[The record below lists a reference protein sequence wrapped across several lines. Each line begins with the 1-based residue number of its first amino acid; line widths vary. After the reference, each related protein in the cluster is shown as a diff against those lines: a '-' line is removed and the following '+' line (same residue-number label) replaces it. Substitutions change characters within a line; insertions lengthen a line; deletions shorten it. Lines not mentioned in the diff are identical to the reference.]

1 MGMTDRQS
9 ASQISENEASLS
21 RLVHV
26 FLGIYIW
33 ECVMFLD
40 VDWRCV
46 RYMKRRQPE
55 MTLGFVNRYVL
66 LAVLIG
72 FIVNLN
78 DTIGHNCRPLH
89 ISTNLCSSIAVGL
102 ASIGLTLRVVA
113 VWGRC
118 QIIPVTVLFVCLL
131 VQASL
136 FLQAPIVGCVITSS
150 GNLTPILG
158 YTFNTPYFFI
168 LLASAGWVY
177 LFPCK
182 KVPLRNRISLM
193 ELCCFGA
200 AFVAS
205 LVNTVFIRLN
215 LNPVMAVIAIVPSTV
230 IISIASGRVIRSGGE
245 SSRAFIR
252 PKAAEQQ
259 SAATQYPAHKQ
270 TRLSLRQWPSN
281 SGSPRREAFD
291 PLKVHRLRLPSTLHA
306 NTVQATN
313 STRSSSITLPSLN
326 PPPSIYIPNRASQ
339 NPSTHLDSDS
349 ETSTKG
355 DCYDLDAQLIAV
367 ERRNPAGT
375 TSAF

>member
-1 MGMTDRQS
+1 MKVG
-9 ASQISENEASLS
+9 ISNPPLSLPDYLIISFGTPASLS

-40 VDWRCV
+40 VDW
-46 RYMKRRQPE
+46 
-55 MTLGFVNRYVL
+55 
-66 LAVLIG
+66 
-72 FIVNLN
+72 
-78 DTIGHNCRPLH
+78 
-89 ISTNLCSSIAVGL
+89 S
-102 ASIGLTLRVVA
+102 
-113 VWGRC
+113 
-118 QIIPVTVLFVCLL
+118 
-131 VQASL
+131 
-136 FLQAPIVGCVITSS
+136 
-150 GNLTPILG
+150 
-158 YTFNTPYFFI
+158 
-168 LLASAGWVY
+168 
-177 LFPCK
+177 
-182 KVPLRNRISLM
+182 
-193 ELCCFGA
+193 
-200 AFVAS
+200 FVAS

-367 ERRNPAGT
+367 ERRDTAHATGM
-375 TSAF
+375 F